1 MIINGLIILVHF
13 YTNIIYFKNIS
24 LYTIFSIQRH
34 AATMTGNGPQNNKKS
49 STTWNN
55 ISTNKT
61 KIVSNDSIKK
71 LNIISEE
78 YNLFIKKIKKNKED
92 NNNKYNKSLEEFII
106 NNDFLLQYKI
116 E

>member
-1 MIINGLIILVHF
+1 MLSNKYGIMIINGLIILVHF

-24 LYTIFSIQRH
+24 LYSIFSIQRH
-34 AATMTGNGPQNNKKS
+34 AATTTGNGPQNNKKS

-71 LNIISEE
+71 LMKNII
-78 YNLFIKKIKKNKED
+78 YLVKKLKKIKKIITII
-92 NNNKYNKSLEEFII
+92 II
-106 NNDFLLQYKI
+106 NH
-116 E
+116 

>member
-1 MIINGLIILVHF
+1 
-13 YTNIIYFKNIS
+13 
-24 LYTIFSIQRH
+24 
-34 AATMTGNGPQNNKKS
+34 MTGQRQANGPQNNKKT
-49 STTWNN
+49 STTWIN

-78 YNLFIKKIKKNKED
+78 YNLFCKKIKKNKED
-92 NNNKYNKSLEEFII
+92 NNNNYNKSLEEFII

>member
-1 MIINGLIILVHF
+1 MER
-13 YTNIIYFKNIS
+13 
-24 LYTIFSIQRH
+24 QRQ
-34 AATMTGNGPQNNKKS
+34 ANGPQNNKKS

-78 YNLFIKKIKKNKED
+78 YNLFNKKNKKKD

-106 NNDFLLQYKI
+106 NNDFI
-116 E
+116 TTMIM